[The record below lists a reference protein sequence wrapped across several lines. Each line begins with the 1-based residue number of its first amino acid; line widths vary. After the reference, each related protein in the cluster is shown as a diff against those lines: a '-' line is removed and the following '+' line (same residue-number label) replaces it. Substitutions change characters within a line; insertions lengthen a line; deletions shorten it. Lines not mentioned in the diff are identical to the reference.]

1 MGNNWEEATY
11 TVNKILNGI
20 DSKIVSGIPPK
31 NMSYFYAIPGNKTVT
46 LKYDLPADT
55 YIDGQLICTVKGVRI
70 VKKQGSAPIGPE
82 DGLIILEK
90 DRVNYL
96 GPENYTDKDVSNG
109 IAYYYGFFPYSDH
122 GIYNFNEVNIL
133 RAIPSAIKYWA
144 FDQNFADKNPLTTI
158 TYPSDFQNSSYT
170 KMMTNEGQ
178 GTATAGSW
186 LSFLQTVLKN
196 YPYMVKRNGKIDYAL
211 SPGDYTKKDDGS
223 SPSDYSNQLYNGG
236 AFAWI
241 NKIYMKETY
250 SSDGNSRE
258 VQFADK
264 AADGFSPVGFYDF
277 DENELE
283 GIWLPMGYMDANGTS
298 IVSGTTPISN
308 HTCAEEKALIDA
320 FSERAVFLGGPIL
333 RVLRDLEYMLF
344 KTTDIQLY
352 AGNGRSNSSILANAA
367 VPNGNVQGW
376 KGTNTKNV
384 MNKYF
389 HSQVLG
395 SYQVALRDPY
405 TILIAGKM
413 YANPYYQ
420 YSLEAAK
427 YTDTGIAITTN
438 SAWTYP
444 THMTK
449 MGTNL
454 GSIPK
459 QASTGSTS
467 TGLCDGYPQ
476 GNASGTRVSRTL
488 GYYNGNMVDG
498 PANVS
503 FYYADTDKRAT
514 GGAAILLLPPVGYTP
529 S

>member
-1 MGNNWEEATY
+1 MVNNWDETKYAIK
-11 TVNKILNGI
+11 KILNGVE
-20 DSKIVSGIPPK
+20 DALVSGIPPR
-31 NMSYFYAIPGNKTVT
+31 NMTYFYATPGNKSVT
-46 LKYDLPADT
+46 IKCKLPEDT

-70 VKKQGSAPIGPE
+70 IKKTGSAPIGPE
-82 DGLIILEK
+82 DGTVLRDVESSNPTSFI
-90 DRVNYL
+90 DSN
-96 GPENYTDKDVSNG
+96 VSNG
-109 IAYYYGFFPYSDH
+109 TTYYYGFFPYSDH
-122 GIYNFNEVNIL
+122 GVYNFNQANI
-133 RAIPSAIKYWA
+133 ISAMPATVKYWA
-144 FDQNFADKNPLTTI
+144 FNQNFSDKNPLTTI
-158 TYPSDFQNSSYT
+158 TYPSGFQNSSYT

-178 GTATAGSW
+178 DTATAGSW

-211 SPGDYTKKDDGS
+211 N
-223 SPSDYSNQLYNGG
+223 PSDYSKKKTGEASDYSNIFYNGG

-438 SAWTYP
+438 SNGAWTYP

-476 GNASGTRVSRTL
+476 GYASGTRVSRTL